1 MLLKIHPDNP
11 ELRKIMMAVD
21 CLKKGGVIIY
31 PTDTVYGLGCDIYN
45 SNAVERICKIK
56 GMNPKKA
63 NLSILCSDFS
73 HLSDFTSPI
82 ETSTFRVMKK
92 ALPGPFTFILK
103 ANSNV
108 PKIFKHKKNTV
119 GIRIPESNIAREIV
133 KELGSPIVTTTIHD
147 TDEIIAYT
155 TDPEIIFDRYK
166 NIVDIVVDGGF
177 GNNMPSTIVD
187 CSDGD
192 FEVVR
197 QGLGDLEQFL

>member
-11 ELRKIMMAVD
+11 ELRKITMAVES
-21 CLKKGGVIIY
+21 LKKGGVIIY

-82 ETSTFRVMKK
+82 ETSIFRVMKK

-155 TDPEIIFDRYK
+155 TDPEIIYDRYK
-166 NIVDIVVDGGF
+166 NIVDIVIDGGF

-187 CSDGD
+187 CSEGD

-197 QGLGDLEQFL
+197 QGLGDLEQYL

>member
-166 NIVDIVVDGGF
+166 NIVDIVIDGGF

>member
-11 ELRKIMMAVD
+11 ELRKISMAVD
-21 CLKKGGVIIY
+21 SLKKGGVIIY

-82 ETSTFRVMKK
+82 ETSIFRVMKK

-108 PKIFKHKKNTV
+108 PKIFKYKKNTV

-155 TDPEIIFDRYK
+155 TDPEIIYDRYK
-166 NIVDIVVDGGF
+166 NIVDIVIDGGF

-187 CSDGD
+187 CSEGD

-197 QGLGDLEQFL
+197 QGLGNLEQYL

>member
-11 ELRKIMMAVD
+11 ELRKITMAVES
-21 CLKKGGVIIY
+21 LKKGGVIIY

-82 ETSTFRVMKK
+82 ETSIFRVMKK

-155 TDPEIIFDRYK
+155 TDPEIIYDRYK
-166 NIVDIVVDGGF
+166 NIVDIVIDGGF

-187 CSDGD
+187 CSEGD

-197 QGLGDLEQFL
+197 QGLGNLEQYL

>member
-1 MLLKIHPDNP
+1 MLIKIHPDNP
-11 ELRKIMMAVD
+11 ELRKITMAVES
-21 CLKKGGVIIY
+21 LKKGGVIIY

-45 SNAVERICKIK
+45 SNAVDRICKIK

-82 ETSTFRVMKK
+82 ETSIFRVMKK

-155 TDPEIIFDRYK
+155 TDPEIIYDRYK
-166 NIVDIVVDGGF
+166 NIVDIVIDGGF

-187 CSDGD
+187 CSEGD

-197 QGLGDLEQFL
+197 QGLGNLEQYL

>member
-82 ETSTFRVMKK
+82 ETSIFRVMKK

-155 TDPEIIFDRYK
+155 TDPEIIYDRYK
-166 NIVDIVVDGGF
+166 NIVDIVIDGGF

-187 CSDGD
+187 CSEGD
-192 FEVVR
+192 F
-197 QGLGDLEQFL
+197 